1 MKLLQYTPIPES
13 EEDLFFDR
21 KYIKKLQERG
31 YFAWLNAIIF
41 NDVRIL
47 YAGYNDNVSILEGP
61 EKGWGVLVNNGADII
76 QTDWPQIL
84 SRYLGR

>member
-1 MKLLQYTPIPES
+1 M
-13 EEDLFFDR
+13 
-21 KYIKKLQERG
+21 
-31 YFAWLNAIIF
+31 LNAIIF